1 MLQFFRKYQ
10 KIFFIGITI
19 VVVVSFCF
27 FGTYSTFLPSG
38 DRSDEEV
45 GKGIGGRSI
54 RAHEFTTLQHLLESS
69 VVDRS
74 SKEGLPNLLNPGVIE
89 RDFLATGLA
98 LMLVKPYF
106 ATLKPEL
113 DSRVKRIHLFQPYLG
128 LEGIWSIFSPEMS
141 EHYQMLQARS
151 DQATLESFALM
162 SRLYLDERALPPPAL
177 LKQVLMMQQ
186 QKKGQEVDPQLEHID
201 LNLFGFKSL
210 EEWFGPRFVPLVTA
224 FILNAAELA
233 SLKGYEV
240 SWDEVRGD
248 LLQNIYKGYA
258 QVTRRESLTAEEVH
272 HYYLSKIRSLGV
284 DEKTVLHAWK
294 QVLLF
299 HRLIEEGGGEA
310 LMDPLFYR
318 QFDEFA
324 ADTVE
329 ADLYQL
335 PPSLRF
341 PDLLTMLQYQLYL
354 EGISVEGVALRKT
367 GALPLKL
374 ASLEQIEKKAPYLVE
389 IPTELQ
395 WKSVTLDELERGIS
409 LREMES
415 FELTDPVW
423 LSLTQMFP
431 VLGKGNETTLERL
444 ESLAKIPQEKRSAVD
459 KQAHGMLLRERPERV
474 QSALDL
480 APLHT
485 LSWGVR
491 TGADFVGTLGTRET
505 SDLLARLKNAPEE
518 QLISYQD
525 GERFYEITILK
536 RSSEKRLITG
546 DAAERDGTLSRAL
559 SQILDKRSSQE
570 EFADLIHTLKG
581 QAPNYAPHEA
591 RFYSLMRLAQERQ
604 RSSLTP
610 VSLVEDSHP
619 CCEEWRLEK
628 SRKEWERKEVTPIP
642 KEVLFALAPSTWSQ
656 LYREA
661 GGGWVF
667 CQMQEKK
674 GVKTPPFASVE
685 KGHQILSEDALRN
698 LMGALVQRLEE
709 IDLLSYGAP

>member
-10 KIFFIGITI
+10 KIFFIGITV

-27 FGTYSTFLPSG
+27 FGTYSTFTPSG

-54 RAHEFTTLQHLLESS
+54 RAHEFSTLQHLLESS

-74 SKEGLPNLLNPGVIE
+74 SREGLPNLLNPGVIE
-89 RDFLATGLA
+89 QDFLATGLA
-98 LMLVKPYF
+98 MMLVKPYF

-113 DSRVKRIHLFQPYLG
+113 DSRVKRIHSFRPYAG
-128 LEGIWSIFSPEMS
+128 LEGIWSIFSPEMPQ
-141 EHYQMLQARS
+141 HYQMLQARS

-162 SRLYLDERALPPPAL
+162 TRLYLDEHTLPPPSL
-177 LKQVLMMQQ
+177 IKQVLMMQQ
-186 QKKGQEVDPQLEHID
+186 QKRGEEVDPQLEHID

-233 SLKGYEV
+233 SMKGYEV

-248 LLQNIYKGYA
+248 LLQNIYQGYSRIM
-258 QVTRRESLTAEEVH
+258 RRESLTGEEVH

-299 HRLIEEGGGEA
+299 RRLGEEGGGEA

-318 QFDEFA
+318 QFDQFA

-335 PPSLRF
+335 PSSLRF

-354 EGISVEGVALRKT
+354 EGISVEGAALRKT
-367 GALPLKL
+367 GALPQRI

-395 WKSVTLDELERGIS
+395 WKRVTLDELKRGMS

-415 FELTDPVW
+415 FELTEAVW
-423 LSLTQMFP
+423 MALSQMFP

-444 ESLAKIPQEKRSAVD
+444 ENLAKILPEKRSAID
-459 KQAHGMLLRERPERV
+459 KQALLMLLKERPETLRA
-474 QSALDL
+474 ALDL

-485 LSWGVR
+485 LNWGVR
-491 TGADFVGTLGTRET
+491 TGADFMGTLETRET
-505 SDLLARLKNAPEE
+505 ADLLARLKNAPEAE
-518 QLISYQD
+518 LISYQE
-525 GERFYEITILK
+525 GEQFYEITILK
-536 RSSEKRLITG
+536 RSHEKRLVTG
-546 DAAERDGTLSRAL
+546 EAAQQDGTLSRAL
-559 SQILDKRSSQE
+559 AQILDKRSSQE

-581 QAPNYAPHEA
+581 QAPNHAPHEA
-591 RFYSLMRLAQERQ
+591 RLYSLMRLAQEKQ

-619 CCEEWRLEK
+619 CAEEWRLEK
-628 SRKEWERKEVTPIP
+628 SRKEWERSEVTPIP

-656 LYREA
+656 VYVEA

-667 CQMQEKK
+667 CHMQEKK

-685 KGHQILSEDALRN
+685 KGHQILSEDARRN
-698 LMGALVQRLEE
+698 LMGALVQRLKE